1 MRFSWL
7 FPATVLLVLVT
18 GAKCKR
24 KFDGDFEFD
33 EEDYSNCHCQRES
46 FDLCRIESSKQ
57 TDKEPDQPT
66 NQPVNQ
72 PTDQP
77 TNQPTN
83 HWLDEIAGRCK

>member
-33 EEDYSNCHCQRES
+33 EERES

-83 HWLDEIAGRCK
+83 QPLVR